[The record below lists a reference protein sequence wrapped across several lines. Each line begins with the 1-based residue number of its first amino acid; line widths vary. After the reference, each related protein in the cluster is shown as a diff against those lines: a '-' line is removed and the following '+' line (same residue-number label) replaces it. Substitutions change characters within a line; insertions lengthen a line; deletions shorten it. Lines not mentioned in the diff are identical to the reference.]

1 VERVHG
7 CAWWGLPAVIVE
19 RDGDVLA
26 YISPRKI
33 QDILDAASVV
43 VDIRLI
49 THRVGVDLCMLA
61 SGRVRTWMESVY

>member
-1 VERVHG
+1 LVERVHG

-43 VDIRLI
+43 VDIRL
-49 THRVGVDLCMLA
+49 TN
-61 SGRVRTWMESVY
+61 T